1 MEDTCFVIFGLL
13 QNNYVDQLIHCYS
26 DINDKIIST
35 WKDQDPKLLKILEEN
50 GFVIVL
56 NDYPEIKLS
65 TNFQIIHNR
74 NGSKKAMEL
83 GYKYTLN
90 MRTDLIPSNA
100 ITIKKVLRSLIETK
114 LSALAWFGHN
124 GGYILN
130 HFICG
135 PCEEVIKFYGTKED
149 TSIATPTEIFMQE
162 TYFEK
167 KNITFEDT
175 QDKFNYCIKALKDNN
190 ITFFWIKYPNHPEIV
205 NHFFNIQINYPHHYI
220 KY

>member
-13 QNNYVDQLIHCYS
+13 EDIYVDQLINCYA
-26 DINDKIIST
+26 DIKDKIIST
-35 WKDQDPKLLKILEEN
+35 WKDQDPTLLKILEEN

-56 NDYPEIKLS
+56 NDYPEIKIS
-65 TNFQIIHNR
+65 THFQIVHNT
-74 NGSKKAMEL
+74 NGCKKAIEL
-83 GYKYTLN
+83 GYKYTIN

-114 LSALAWFGHN
+114 LSSLAWFGHN

-135 PCEEVIKFYGTKED
+135 PCEEVIKFYGTNEKS
-149 TSIATPTEIFMQE
+149 SIGIPSEIFMQE
-162 TYFEK
+162 RYFGKE
-167 KNITFEDT
+167 NITFEET
-175 QDKFNYCIKALKDNN
+175 QHKFNYCIKALKDNN

-205 NHFFNIQINYPHHYI
+205 DHFLNIQKNYPHHYI
-220 KY
+220 NY